1 MKRVRK
7 KRRIGMK
14 RVGREESKEVAGL
27 GEEETRG
34 VKSGEVKRLYSEVR
48 VEKFVGKELCQ
59 ISGSRAGRAVEIQ
72 R

>member
-27 GEEETRG
+27 GG
-34 VKSGEVKRLYSEVR
+34 
-48 VEKFVGKELCQ
+48 
-59 ISGSRAGRAVEIQ
+59 GRD
-72 R
+72 